1 MSRLRAIAVPAIAG
15 SMIILAVSAIAPGA
29 AHAVTYRAVSGAVFT
44 GSTQLADCNAW
55 GTAGRNAGKWD
66 FYHCVA
72 GTGSFAGDTV
82 GTGYLITS

>member
-1 MSRLRAIAVPAIAG
+1 
-15 SMIILAVSAIAPGA
+15 MIVLAVSAVTPDA
-29 AHAVTYRAVSGAVFT
+29 AHAVTYRAVASALFT
-44 GSTQLADCNAW
+44 GSTQATACDAW

-82 GTGYLITS
+82 GTGYIITS